1 MTRTNTETVLS
12 FGPFEADFH
21 TRELRKHGVRLRLPQ
36 QSFQILQ
43 LLLERPGNLVS
54 REQLRRALWPAD
66 TFVDFDKGINAA
78 IKRLRETLGDC
89 AEEPSLIETLPKRGY
104 RFVGTITSTS
114 RRAVPPSQGRPRSLR
129 IVAWT
134 VTVAVCAFTAV
145 LVYYKS
151 RHLNEPTTFTPV
163 PFTAYV
169 GNELYPTFS
178 PDGSQIAF
186 AWDGDPPPGSKG
198 FDLYVKVIGSENL
211 LRLTHRPSDS
221 IAAAWSSDGTQIAFH
236 RMAGPDTGIYV
247 VPALGGVEKRLR
259 STHMVLGSSHNP
271 PISWSPD
278 GKWIAYR
285 EYQPAEQGYRIH
297 LLSVETLEVRQ
308 VFHVAECL
316 QEGLP
321 AFSHSGKLLAY
332 GCLLKTGGNE
342 VGIYTI
348 ATAGGIPTLVTRF
361 RTGLGYAMGFAWT
374 ADDAKFILSRPQT
387 GDDFELDEVGLAHG
401 SLRKMPFGQNGR
413 WPAISAKGDKLAYV
427 SLSSDRGDIWRKDL
441 LHPEAAAT
449 RLLSSTRDQ
458 TAPQYSPDGA
468 HIAFASNRG
477 GSWEI
482 WMSDADG
489 THLVQM
495 SDFKTSESGNPRWSP
510 DSQKIAFD
518 SRNSGHLSVF
528 IVDISE
534 RMPREVSTNLSDIST
549 PSWSHDG
556 KWLYFQART
565 ARSPTERIHRCLATG
580 GDAVAVSA
588 DLGSYPSESY
598 GGDAVYF
605 ADRLGSVRLHAASL
619 KSLGTETVLKGI
631 PEVAGRT
638 RWTVAPGGI
647 YFVSTAAPK
656 SVHYFD
662 FATSTVRPVF
672 DAEKEF
678 GNGLSVSQDGRW
690 ILFTQIDGG
699 NSDIMLV
706 EHLQ

>member
-1 MTRTNTETVLS
+1 MVYIPTS
-12 FGPFEADFH
+12 
-21 TRELRKHGVRLRLPQ
+21 LP
-36 QSFQILQ
+36 
-43 LLLERPGNLVS
+43 PV
-54 REQLRRALWPAD
+54 LRRP
-66 TFVDFDKGINAA
+66 
-78 IKRLRETLGDC
+78 
-89 AEEPSLIETLPKRGY
+89 
-104 RFVGTITSTS
+104 
-114 RRAVPPSQGRPRSLR
+114 
-129 IVAWT
+129 
-134 VTVAVCAFTAV
+134 
-145 LVYYKS
+145 
-151 RHLNEPTTFTPV
+151 
-163 PFTAYV
+163 
-169 GNELYPTFS
+169 
-178 PDGSQIAF
+178 
-186 AWDGDPPPGSKG
+186 
-198 FDLYVKVIGSENL
+198 
-211 LRLTHRPSDS
+211 
-221 IAAAWSSDGTQIAFH
+221 
-236 RMAGPDTGIYV
+236 
-247 VPALGGVEKRLR
+247 
-259 STHMVLGSSHNP
+259 
-271 PISWSPD
+271 
-278 GKWIAYR
+278 
-285 EYQPAEQGYRIH
+285 
-297 LLSVETLEVRQ
+297 
-308 VFHVAECL
+308 
-316 QEGLP
+316 
-321 AFSHSGKLLAY
+321 
-332 GCLLKTGGNE
+332 
-342 VGIYTI
+342 
-348 ATAGGIPTLVTRF
+348 
-361 RTGLGYAMGFAWT
+361 
-374 ADDAKFILSRPQT
+374 RPQT

-482 WMSDADG
+482 WMSDSDG
-489 THLVQM
+489 AHLVQM

-565 ARSPTERIHRCLATG
+565 ALSPTERIHRCLATG

-662 FATSTVRPVF
+662 LPLAQSVPSSMPRKNSAMDCLFLRTAAGSSLHRLTVGIATSCSSNTYSSSPGTRSFIQKNACAAIGWSHSISPWVVKRTRKNT
-672 DAEKEF
+672 AS
-678 GNGLSVSQDGRW
+678 LSNT
-690 ILFTQIDGG
+690 LFT
-699 NSDIMLV
+699 SALA
-706 EHLQ
+706 E